1 MRLAAGKLSFVFYIV
16 AILLKVWVFP
26 CLQDMV
32 QFSECV
38 YYLLESI
45 ILPHLSMCTMCWYR
59 FGGQVSLELR
69 VFHFLQTR
77 YRDPW
82 VKFSQ
87 QVMFGYHVEV
97 MKTISRKNIL
107 LMSFDIFI
115 WHFSHIPP
123 TPSPSLSSSFNTLGA
138 VERNMFLHRILCSRV
153 IQALTQPSPFAPLE
167 TLLTGSSVLCY
178 VASWDG

>member
-1 MRLAAGKLSFVFYIV
+1 MRLAADKLSFVFYIV

-123 TPSPSLSSSFNTLGA
+123 TPLPIIEFQLQYSGCCREEHVSPQNSMQQSYPGTYSALSFCSFGDI
-138 VERNMFLHRILCSRV
+138 VDR
-153 IQALTQPSPFAPLE
+153 
-167 TLLTGSSVLCY
+167 
-178 VASWDG
+178 